1 MKHTTLVAL
10 KYCGIDVSK
19 SSLVCAAIGDLDEH
33 NRHFLP
39 GQANDL
45 GLVGAEPVVKRS
57 FSNEPVVKRSFSN
70 SNGHPPLSSPS
81 CEALDCFHFT
91 TSDLI
96 QMEGRNLER
105 DVHSI
110 MMYSPLSDGIK
121 RIPDI

>member
-45 GLVGAEPVVKRS
+45 GLVGAEPVVKR
-57 FSNEPVVKRSFSN
+57 SN